1 MQKIVKSCRRL
12 GRCRAKNFQT
22 SIRRRGIVSWAT
34 GFLIASGIV
43 AGSGVASA
51 QALKMVTV
59 AAPGPISPSSAAMVA
74 AKQLGFLSQEGLDL
88 DIVVI
93 RGPAQLAQLIKKNI
107 TVAWT
112 SPSWLVVN
120 RQPGKD
126 YAPVKFFYSYNRTNS
141 WQIAVPEKSPIKRL
155 QDLKGKKLG
164 IAIAAGGPV
173 AVTSAILSEAG
184 LKPDQ
189 DVKFLVVGQGS
200 AAFNAFKTGKIDA
213 INLIDV
219 RHAAMEVRGIKI
231 RRLKLPRKYTVIPSA
246 SFAAH
251 EDTIKNDPK
260 TLIGFARAVAKAT
273 HFCDENPVACIKLY
287 WQVYPNKKPTKGSE
301 AQKLKGQL
309 YILKIR
315 LQNHLRLPGG
325 DESLLGQF
333 TPRAIRTIVDAFYA
347 AKIVKTKNIPPESI
361 FTNDLLL
368 AINSFDTHRIREM
381 ARRYKVN

>member
-1 MQKIVKSCRRL
+1 MQQIVKSYRRL
-12 GRCRAKNFQT
+12 GACQANAICA
-22 SIRRRGIVSWAT
+22 SYHRRRIVSWAT
-34 GFLIASGIV
+34 ACLIASGIV
-43 AGSGVASA
+43 AGSSVASA

-74 AKQLGFLSQEGLDL
+74 AKKLGFLSQEGLDL

-93 RGPAQLAQLIKKNI
+93 RGPAQLAQLIQKNI

-141 WQIAVPEKSPIKRL
+141 WQIAVPENSPIKRL
-155 QDLKGKKLG
+155 QDLKGKTLG

-173 AVTSAILSEAG
+173 AVTSAILNEVG

-200 AAFNAFKTGKIDA
+200 AAFNAFTTGKIDA

-251 EDTIKNDPK
+251 EDTIKNDAK
-260 TLIGFARAVAKAT
+260 TLIGFGRAVAKAT

-333 TPRAIRTIVDAFYA
+333 TARAIRTIVDTFYA

-361 FTNDLLL
+361 YTNEFLL
-368 AINSFDTHRIREM
+368 AINNFDTHRIREM
-381 ARRYKVN
+381 ARRYTVN

>member
-1 MQKIVKSCRRL
+1 MQQIVKSFRRL
-12 GRCRAKNFQT
+12 EACQANAICASDHRHRF
-22 SIRRRGIVSWAT
+22 VSWAT
-34 GFLIASGIV
+34 AFLIASGIV
-43 AGSGVASA
+43 AGSSVASA

-74 AKQLGFLSQEGLDL
+74 AKKLGFLSQEGLDL

-155 QDLKGKKLG
+155 QDLKGKTLG

-173 AVTSAILSEAG
+173 AVTSAILNEAG

-200 AAFNAFKTGKIDA
+200 AAFRAFTTGEIDA

-251 EDTIKNDPK
+251 EDAIKNDPK

-315 LQNHLRLPGG
+315 LKNHLRLPGG

-333 TPRAIRTIVDAFYA
+333 TPRAIRTIVDTFYA

-361 FTNDLLL
+361 YTNEFLL
-368 AINSFDTHRIREM
+368 AINNFDTHRIREM